1 MNRTERRRAAR
12 AAGISWRQAQIDRM
26 LAEGHEKMIAG
37 ALQMSPEEARER
49 LARWAAVP
57 GRTQAEVDAM
67 NEGGRHAGQT
77 AD

>member
-1 MNRTERRRAAR
+1 
-12 AAGISWRQAQIDRM
+12 M
-26 LAEGHEKMIAG
+26 LAQGHEKMIAG

-57 GRTQAEVDAM
+57 GRSQDEVDAI
-67 NEGGRHAGQT
+67 NQRGGHAGQT

>member
-1 MNRTERRRAAR
+1 MNRHDRRRAAR
-12 AAGISWRQAQIDRM
+12 EAGQSWRQAQIDRM

-57 GRTQAEVDAM
+57 GRSQDEVDAM
-67 NEGGRHAGQT
+67 NQRGGHAGQT